1 MLVNCICRFRWNSEW
16 KGKHKQN
23 HTSKTHWT
31 IWTGDTFV
39 IISKT
44 IGSRWMNWN
53 VEFFFAFNAP
63 EYDSSVLVT
72 NQSCNVS
79 KSSIV
84 VLGYLIPLSRTH
96 FICEFM
102 RLMYSKPTENL
113 VAFRKM
119 GLPLRMKRN
128 SVDVFVVCIQ
138 PNSIENIIHRFS
150 KEMLIATATV
160 LYIVYWFF
168 FRSLF
173 SSFQLCVSLYHSF
186 CICITAIV
194 CPIHVRQALSTSV

>member
-1 MLVNCICRFRWNSEW
+1 
-16 KGKHKQN
+16 
-23 HTSKTHWT
+23 
-31 IWTGDTFV
+31 
-39 IISKT
+39 
-44 IGSRWMNWN
+44 
-53 VEFFFAFNAP
+53 
-63 EYDSSVLVT
+63 
-72 NQSCNVS
+72 
-79 KSSIV
+79 
-84 VLGYLIPLSRTH
+84 
-96 FICEFM
+96 M

-168 FRSLF
+168 FALCSLHF
-173 SSFQLCVSLYHSF
+173 NCVSL
-186 CICITAIV
+186 CIIRFV
-194 CPIHVRQALSTSV
+194 FV